1 MVNKKTKRLIKKN
14 KKTRKQHKN
23 KTKRGGSVVA
33 DKYKN
38 LSLDVIISNAHDG
51 ESRVDGEKRKL
62 DFNVN
67 ATYPFREY
75 FKEVDAYLK
84 KLYEGLNEFNN
95 PVKYAKWMTDHKPKI
110 YSYKYGY
117 EESGTEANA
126 DAAAAKA
133 AATEDAVPAKAATED
148 AVPAKAATEDA
159 VPAKAAA
166 KAATE
171 DAVPAKA
178 ATEDAVPAKAATEDA
193 VPAKA
198 ATEDAVPAKAVPAA
212 VAVPE
217 TVAAKAKKF
226 LRSKST
232 SNMYDDAKMQMQI
245 SANTKKG
252 EYKKGR
258 MQIS

>member
-23 KTKRGGSVVA
+23 KKKRGGSGDE

-38 LSLDVIISNAHDG
+38 LSLDVIISNAHDDG
-51 ESRVDGEKRKL
+51 SRVKGEKRKL

-117 EESGTEANA
+117 EESGTEE
-126 DAAAAKA
+126 AKGA
-133 AATEDAVPAKAATED
+133 
-148 AVPAKAATEDA
+148 
-159 VPAKAAA
+159 
-166 KAATE
+166 
-171 DAVPAKA
+171 
-178 ATEDAVPAKAATEDA
+178 
-193 VPAKA
+193 
-198 ATEDAVPAKAVPAA
+198 
-212 VAVPE
+212 E
-217 TVAAKAKKF
+217 TAKAKAE
-226 LRSKST
+226 T
-232 SNMYDDAKMQMQI
+232 AETEEEAKG
-245 SANTKKG
+245 AETAETAETETAETAAK
-252 EYKKGR
+252 
-258 MQIS
+258 